1 MIRPAIAL
9 FLAAQGLSAC
19 ATIGATP
26 SRCETALS
34 GLSAA
39 SEIVSVLQAHGIA
52 PDVAAK
58 VGPLLA
64 LGKIGVGVAC
74 AHP

>member
-9 FLAAQGLSAC
+9 FLAAQGLSGC
-19 ATIGATP
+19 ATLTTP
-26 SRCETALS
+26 SNCERALT

-52 PDVAAK
+52 PDVAAELA
-58 VGPLLA
+58 PLLA
-64 LGKIGVGVAC
+64 LGKIGVGAAC
-74 AHP
+74 GG

>member
-1 MIRPAIAL
+1 MRAL
-9 FLAAQGLSAC
+9 LLAPLLLAGC
-19 ATIGATP
+19 ATLTSA
-26 SRCETALS
+26 RNCETALS

-39 SEIVSVLQAHGIA
+39 SEIMSVLQAHGIA

-74 AHP
+74 SR